1 VVFVS
6 PTSDLRPLPTMNTFT
21 HIITGAAG
29 FIGRN
34 LVAELNARGFTD
46 LLLVDELGTSEKWKN
61 LVGLQ
66 YEDIWSPETFR
77 EAVLDGA
84 SGAGVQAL
92 IHLGACSATTET
104 DADYLLDN
112 NYRTTRD
119 LCMWS
124 LEQDVRFVYASSA
137 ATYGNGDLGY
147 SDADA
152 QTPGLAPL
160 NMYGYSKHMFDLWAL
175 KNGLLDQIAGLK
187 YFNVYGPYEDHK
199 GDMRSVVYKSYE
211 QIKASGGVKLFKSHR
226 PDYAD
231 GKQLRD
237 FVFVKDAVDVTL
249 WLAEADRPGGLYN
262 CGTGQA
268 RSWLD
273 LAQAVY
279 AAMEVV
285 PQIDFIDMPAH
296 LQPKY
301 QYYTRAEMEKLYAAG
316 YDKVFTPLEE
326 GVAQTVAYLS
336 DRD

>member
-1 VVFVS
+1 
-6 PTSDLRPLPTMNTFT
+6 MNTFSY
-21 HIITGAAG
+21 IITGAAG

-34 LVAELNARGFTD
+34 LVAELNARGETD

-77 EAVLDGA
+77 DAILGGV
-84 SGAGVQAL
+84 SGEGITAL

-119 LCMWS
+119 LCQWC

-137 ATYGNGDLGY
+137 ATYGNGNDGY
-147 SDADA
+147 SDADEV
-152 QTPGLAPL
+152 TPTLSPL

-175 KNGLLDQIAGLK
+175 KNGLLDTIAGLK

-199 GDMRSVVYKSYE
+199 GDMRSVVYKSFE
-211 QIKASGGVKLFKSHR
+211 QIQEGGGVKLFRSHR
-226 PDYAD
+226 PDYED
-231 GKQLRD
+231 GMQLRD
-237 FVFVKDAVDVTL
+237 FVYVKDAVDVTL
-249 WLAEADRPGGLYN
+249 WLADPANPGGLYN

-273 LAQAVY
+273 LTHAVY
-279 AAMEVV
+279 AALEKE
-285 PQIDFIDMPAH
+285 PDISFIDMPAH

-301 QYYTRAEMEKLYAAG
+301 QYYTQAEMNKLQSAG
-316 YDKVFTPLEE
+316 YTKPFVSLEE
-326 GVAQTVAYLS
+326 GVAETVAYQLN
-336 DRD
+336 RG

>member
-1 VVFVS
+1 
-6 PTSDLRPLPTMNTFT
+6 MNTYT

-34 LVAELNARGFTD
+34 LVAELNNRGFRD
-46 LLLVDELGTSEKWKN
+46 LLLVDELGTTEKWKN

-66 YEDIWSPETFR
+66 YEDIWDPETFR
-77 EAVLDGA
+77 QAILEGVEPGDTRAV
-84 SGAGVQAL
+84 

-119 LCMWS
+119 ICEWC
-124 LEQDVRFVYASSA
+124 LEKEVRFVYASSA
-137 ATYGNGDLGY
+137 ATYGNGDQGY
-147 SDADA
+147 CDADSV
-152 QTPGLAPL
+152 TPSLEPL

-175 KNGLLDQIAGLK
+175 KNNLFDRIAGLK

-199 GDMRSVVYKSYE
+199 GDMRSVVYKAYE
-211 QIKASGGVKLFKSHR
+211 QIQESGQVNLFRSHR
-226 PDYAD
+226 PDYED

-237 FVFVKDAVDVTL
+237 FVFVKDAVDLTL
-249 WLAEADRPGGLYN
+249 WLAEADRPSGLFN

-273 LAQAVY
+273 LTQAVFQ
-279 AAMEVV
+279 ALEKE
-285 PQIDFIDMPAH
+285 PNIDFIDMPAH

-301 QYYTRAEMEKLYAAG
+301 QYFTQADDRKLKSIG
-316 YDKVFTPLEE
+316 YPNPFTPLEK
-326 GVAQTVAYLS
+326 GVAETVSYLNS
-336 DRD
+336 SHSP

>member
-1 VVFVS
+1 
-6 PTSDLRPLPTMNTFT
+6 MNTFSY
-21 HIITGAAG
+21 IITGAAG

-34 LVAELNARGFTD
+34 LVAELNARGETD

-61 LVGLQ
+61 LVGLH
-66 YEDIWSPETFR
+66 YEDIWDPETFR
-77 EAVLDGA
+77 QAILDGA
-84 SGAGVQAL
+84 SGVGVKAL

-119 LCMWS
+119 LCEWC

-137 ATYGNGDLGY
+137 ATYGNGDKGY
-147 SDADA
+147 SDADEG
-152 QTPGLAPL
+152 TPDLCPL

-175 KNGLLDQIAGLK
+175 KNDLLDQIAGIK

-211 QIKASGGVKLFKSHR
+211 QIQESGGVKLFRSHR
-226 PDYAD
+226 PDYEH

-237 FVFVKDAVDVTL
+237 FVYVKDAVDVTL
-249 WLAEADRPGGLYN
+249 WLAESENPGGLYN

-273 LAQAVY
+273 LANAVF
-279 AAMEVV
+279 AAMGKDPDIE
-285 PQIDFIDMPAH
+285 FIDMPAT

-301 QYYTRAEMEKLYAAG
+301 QYYTQAEVTKLHQAG

-326 GVAQTVAYLS
+326 GVAQTVAYL
-336 DRD
+336 RKTRG